1 MNVHIIRDE
10 HCPLG
15 VYQNV
20 FEKLSKSAGVIHFI
34 KSEDDALLPDETDDM
49 YQEKEGEPMNQYRH
63 FLSFSE
69 LYEICENY
77 RKKHLIDRNDHVFL
91 LSGANNYQNWFSNMD
106 HEKNNYFVQVT
117 EWELFFGAKTE
128 VSFILCYQV
137 MAWLLKRK
145 LFPTE
150 TEVMNA
156 VHERAI
162 GCMMDFC
169 KEKRD
174 ITLKIRTA
182 DLCPDCLN
190 IIKSKDVPFN
200 FLNQVFSLWEEIRKN
215 IVFRE
220 RAEFLNR
227 MGRMIINP
235 LKKTLFFPDYGEIV
249 VKLPPKQMAFYQL
262 FISKPDGINLNCLID
277 HAKTFKDYYFK
288 LTGKDDDATTNNIYA
303 TNDNVAS
310 QLLSKINKQLV
321 DNLGNTLASYY
332 TIERTLNEPHK
343 IRINREY
350 VIFQS

>member
-10 HCPLG
+10 HCPLA

-20 FEKLSKSAGVIHFI
+20 FDKLSKSAGLIRFV
-34 KSEDDALLPDETDDM
+34 KSKDDALIQDDTDDM
-49 YQEKEGEPMNQYRH
+49 FDEKERKPINKYH
-63 FLSFSE
+63 FLSFSQ
-69 LYEICENY
+69 LYDICENY
-77 RKKHLIDRNDHVFL
+77 RKKHNIDTNDHVFL

-106 HEKNNYFVQVT
+106 HERNNYFVQVT
-117 EWELFFGAKTE
+117 EWELFFGAELE

-145 LFPTE
+145 LFSSE
-150 TEVMNA
+150 TEVMDA
-156 VHERAI
+156 VHKKAK

-169 KEKRD
+169 ENKRD

-190 IIKSKDVPFN
+190 TIKSKDVPLN

-215 IVFRE
+215 IAFRE

-235 LKKTLFFPDYGEIV
+235 PRKTLFFPDYGDIV
-249 VKLPPKQMAFYQL
+249 VKLQPKEMAFYQL
-262 FISKPDGINLNCLID
+262 FISEPYGINLHNLID
-277 HAKTFKDYYFK
+277 HAMTLKDYYFK
-288 LTGKDDDATTNNIYA
+288 ITGNDDIAAIENIYA
-303 TNDNVAS
+303 INDNVAS
-310 QLLSKINKQLV
+310 QLLSKINKKLV
-321 DNLGNTLASYY
+321 DNLGETLASYY
-332 TIERTLNEPHK
+332 TIEKTLSEPHK

-350 VIFQS
+350 VTLLP

>member
-20 FEKLSKSAGVIHFI
+20 FEKLSKAAGLIHFI
-34 KSEDDALLPDETDDM
+34 KSKDDALLPDETDDM
-49 YQEKEGEPMNQYRH
+49 YQEEEGEPMYPYRH

-69 LYEICENY
+69 LYELCENY
-77 RKKHLIDRNDHVFL
+77 RKKHHIEKNDHVFL

-106 HEKNNYFVQVT
+106 HEHNNYFVQVT

-145 LFPTE
+145 LFSNE
-150 TEVMNA
+150 SQVMNA
-156 VHERAI
+156 VHTKAR

-169 KEKRD
+169 QNKRD

-190 IIKSKDVPFN
+190 IIKSKDIPFN

-215 IVFRE
+215 IIFRE

-227 MGRMIINP
+227 TGRMIIN
-235 LKKTLFFPDYGEIV
+235 LSKKTLFFPDYGDIV
-249 VKLPPKQMAFYQL
+249 VRLQPKQMAFYQL
-262 FISKPDGINLNCLID
+262 FISEPDGINLHSLID
-277 HAKTFKDYYFK
+277 HAKTFKDYYFR
-288 LTGKDDDATTNNIYA
+288 LTGKDDIAATENIYA
-303 TNDNVAS
+303 INDNVAS
-310 QLLSKINKQLV
+310 QLISKINKKLV
-321 DNLGNTLASYY
+321 DNLGKTLASYY
-332 TIERTLNEPHK
+332 TIEKPLNDPHK

-350 VIFQS
+350 VTLLP

>member
-10 HCPLG
+10 HCPLA

-20 FEKLSKSAGVIHFI
+20 FDKLSKSAGLIRFV
-34 KSEDDALLPDETDDM
+34 KSKDDALIQDDTDDM
-49 YQEKEGEPMNQYRH
+49 FDEKERKPINKYH
-63 FLSFSE
+63 FLSFSQ
-69 LYEICENY
+69 LYDICENY
-77 RKKHLIDRNDHVFL
+77 RKKHNIDTNDHVFL

-106 HEKNNYFVQVT
+106 HERNNYFVQVT
-117 EWELFFGAKTE
+117 EWELFFGAELE

-145 LFPTE
+145 LFSSE
-150 TEVMNA
+150 TEVKAA
-156 VHERAI
+156 VHTKAR

-169 KEKRD
+169 QEKRD

-190 IIKSKDVPFN
+190 TIKSKDVPLN

-215 IVFRE
+215 IAFRE

-235 LKKTLFFPDYGEIV
+235 PRKTLLFPDYGDIV
-249 VKLPPKQMAFYQL
+249 VKLQPKEMAFYQL
-262 FISKPDGINLNCLID
+262 FISEPYGINLHNLID
-277 HAKTFKDYYFK
+277 HAMTLKDYYFK
-288 LTGKDDDATTNNIYA
+288 ITGNDDIAAIENIYA
-303 TNDNVAS
+303 INDNVAS
-310 QLLSKINKQLV
+310 QLISKINKKLV
-321 DNLGNTLASYY
+321 DNLGKTLASYY
-332 TIERTLNEPHK
+332 TIERPLNEPHK

-350 VIFQS
+350 VSLSS

>member
-10 HCPLG
+10 HCPLA

-20 FEKLSKSAGVIHFI
+20 FDKLSKSAGLLRFV
-34 KSEDDALLPDETDDM
+34 KSKDDALIQDDTDDM
-49 YQEKEGEPMNQYRH
+49 FDEKERKPINKYH
-63 FLSFSE
+63 FLSFSQ
-69 LYEICENY
+69 LYDICENY
-77 RKKHLIDRNDHVFL
+77 RKKHNIDTNDHVFL

-106 HEKNNYFVQVT
+106 HERNNYFVQVT
-117 EWELFFGAKTE
+117 EWELFFGAELE

-145 LFPTE
+145 LFSSE
-150 TEVMNA
+150 TEVKAA
-156 VHERAI
+156 VHTKAR

-169 KEKRD
+169 QEKRD

-190 IIKSKDVPFN
+190 TIKSKDVPLN

-215 IVFRE
+215 IAFRE

-235 LKKTLFFPDYGEIV
+235 PRKTLLFPDYGDIV
-249 VKLPPKQMAFYQL
+249 VKLQPKEMAFYQL
-262 FISKPDGINLNCLID
+262 FISEPYGINLHNLID
-277 HAKTFKDYYFK
+277 HAMTLKDYYFK
-288 LTGKDDDATTNNIYA
+288 ITGNDDIAAIENIYA
-303 TNDNVAS
+303 INDNVAS
-310 QLLSKINKQLV
+310 QLISKINKKLV
-321 DNLGNTLASYY
+321 DNLGKTLASYY
-332 TIERTLNEPHK
+332 TIERPLNEPHK

-350 VIFQS
+350 VSLSS

>member
-10 HCPLG
+10 HCPLA

-20 FEKLSKSAGVIHFI
+20 FDKLSKSIGIIHFV
-34 KSEDDALLPDETDDM
+34 KSKDDALITDDTDDM
-49 YQEKEGEPMNQYRH
+49 FVERERKPMNKNH
-63 FLSFSE
+63 FLSFSQ
-69 LYEICENY
+69 LYDICEKY
-77 RKKHLIDRNDHVFL
+77 RRKHSIDKNDHVFL

-106 HEKNNYFVQVT
+106 HERNNYFVQVT
-117 EWELFFGAKTE
+117 EWELFFGTEIE

-145 LFPTE
+145 LFSSE
-150 TEVMNA
+150 AEVMDA
-156 VHERAI
+156 VHTKAR

-169 KEKRD
+169 QNKRD

-190 IIKSKDVPFN
+190 IIKSKDVPLN

-215 IVFRE
+215 IAFRE

-235 LKKTLFFPDYGEIV
+235 PRKTLFFPDYGDIA
-249 VKLPPKQMAFYQL
+249 VKLQPKEMTFYQL
-262 FISKPDGINLNCLID
+262 FISEPNGINLHSLKD
-277 HAKTFKDYYFK
+277 HASTLKDYYFII
-288 LTGKDDDATTNNIYA
+288 TGNDDIAAIENIYA
-303 TNDNVAS
+303 INDNVAS
-310 QLLSKINKQLV
+310 QLLSKINKKLV
-321 DNLGNTLASYY
+321 DNLGKTLASYY
-332 TIERTLNEPHK
+332 TIEKPLNEPHK

-350 VIFQS
+350 VTLLP